1 MDVGEVFGGTLNITI
16 LAVFYTLI
24 GILISIILYHLFDDC
39 DADWK
44 KENLAYQLGD
54 IGLELGIIGAVA
66 FWTTEITRDWAPIF
80 PIAKALD
87 LKIDI
92 YTSGIF
98 FAYAMFLFLEEL
110 SQKVKFLYNL
120 YIHHH
125 IVRFIP
131 PNWSVMKVL
140 FSSRKTNTKKD
151 SVNEHYTN
159 GL

>member
-24 GILISIILYHLFDDC
+24 GILISVVLYHLFDDC

-44 KENLAYQLGD
+44 KENLGYQLGD
-54 IGLELGIIGAVA
+54 IGLELGIIGSVA

-80 PIAKALD
+80 PVTKVLD
-87 LKIDI
+87 LKIDT

-110 SQKVKFLYNL
+110 SQKIKFLYET

-125 IVRFIP
+125 IVRYIP

-151 SVNEHYTN
+151 SEKEHYTN

>member
-1 MDVGEVFGGTLNITI
+1 MDVGEVFGGTLNITM

-24 GILISIILYHLFDDC
+24 GILISVVLYHLFDDC
-39 DADWK
+39 DEDWK
-44 KENLAYQLGD
+44 KEHLAYQLGD
-54 IGLELGIIGAVA
+54 IGLELGIIGTVA
-66 FWTTEITRDWAPIF
+66 FWTTEITREWAPIF
-80 PIAKALD
+80 PITKVLD
-87 LKIDI
+87 LKIDT

-110 SQKVKFLYNL
+110 SQKIKFLYES

-131 PNWSVMKVL
+131 PNWSVMKVM

>member
-24 GILISIILYHLFDDC
+24 GILISIVLYHLFDDC
-39 DADWK
+39 DDEWK
-44 KENLAYQLGD
+44 KEKLGYQLGD

-66 FWTTEITRDWAPIF
+66 FWTTEITREWAPIF
-80 PIAKALD
+80 PITKALD
-87 LKIDI
+87 LKIDT

-98 FAYAMFLFLEEL
+98 FAYAMFLFLGEL
-110 SQKVKFLYNL
+110 SQKIKFLYNS

-125 IVRFIP
+125 IVRYIP

-151 SVNEHYTN
+151 SAETY
-159 GL
+159 